1 MPRLSR
7 AASQAR
13 TRAQLIETARE
24 LFLRDGY
31 FATSLDKVAD
41 AAGYGSTFAVCAVV
55 CAVPVFAVLAAP
67 ETLQHQ
73 VDVSTPAVEDAAR
86 DAAT

>member
-1 MPRLSR
+1 VAVYQMAGDVGSVLGPVV
-7 AASQAR
+7 
-13 TRAQLIETARE
+13 T
-24 LFLRDGY
+24 GW
-31 FATSLDKVAD
+31 VAD
-41 AAGYGSTFAVCAVV
+41 AAGYGSTFAVCAAV
-55 CAVPVFAVLAAP
+55 CAIPVFAVLAAP